1 MPTFYSDNQTE
12 FELTEPNFTR
22 WRHRLRGPR
31 ESLKHNTHA
40 AQAEFDFRTEY
51 KQHADLKARMADGFN
66 LIEFGGEVDADVYWD
81 DATPTE
87 EPIVIEGLE
96 TLVARVER
104 LKLRVAALEA

>member
-1 MPTFYSDNQTE
+1 MPIFYSDNQTE

-31 ESLKHNTHA
+31 ESYKHNI
-40 AQAEFDFRTEY
+40 
-51 KQHADLKARMADGFN
+51 HADQVEYDFHSLYAIADALDERMEAGFA
-66 LIEFGGEVDADVYWD
+66 LLEFGGEIDADVYWD

-96 TLVARVER
+96 TLVANIER